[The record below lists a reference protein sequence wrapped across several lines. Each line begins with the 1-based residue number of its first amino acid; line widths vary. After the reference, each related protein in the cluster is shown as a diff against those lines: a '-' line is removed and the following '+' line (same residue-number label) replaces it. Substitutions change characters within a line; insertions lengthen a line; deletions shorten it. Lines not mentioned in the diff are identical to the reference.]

1 MRFVESYCHVDL
13 PSPSPHPLARAYV
26 HLVEERNHLDDDND
40 AHDELNDAGDEEQH
54 TRLCERGVSEGIG
67 VYVSTA
73 CGGGEGGR
81 LV

>member
-1 MRFVESYCHVDL
+1 M
-13 PSPSPHPLARAYV
+13 

-73 CGGGEGGR
+73 WGGGRGEACVSPLLESDSCVHWVGGSG
-81 LV
+81 

>member
-1 MRFVESYCHVDL
+1 M
-13 PSPSPHPLARAYV
+13 
-26 HLVEERNHLDDDND
+26 DDDND
-40 AHDELNDAGDEEQH
+40 AHDELNDAGDEEQR

-73 CGGGEGGR
+73 CGGEEGGR